1 MTRGAVIFAHNSREI
16 DYALIALISGGLA
29 KKNLK
34 VPVSLITDPST
45 EAWMKE
51 SGIYQKASEVF
62 DKIIIVEKPKTSNT
76 RRLYDGDSNKT
87 VPFVNT
93 NRNSVWNLTPYDR
106 TLLLDS
112 DFLIFSNRLNEYW
125 DVDED
130 FLIAE
135 SSMDI
140 YDQKRLGYHDRYVSD
155 TGVHLYWATTV
166 MFTKNERS
174 RSLFDMIAYVKNN
187 YEFYADIFR
196 FDPRQ
201 YRNDIAFSVAKHI
214 LDGYSTE
221 KAMTLPPLLT
231 ALDKDILAK
240 VDSNGKLT
248 FLVTPT
254 MDSAFCAA
262 TVKDMDL
269 HIINKQSIIRNA
281 EPLLNLI

>member
-1 MTRGAVIFAHNSREI
+1 MNHGAVIFAHNSREV

-29 KKNLK
+29 KKNLN
-34 VPVSLITDPST
+34 VPVSLITDQST
-45 EAWMKE
+45 VAWMEE
-51 SGIYQKASEVF
+51 SKIYSQAVDIF

-76 RRLYDGDSNKT
+76 RRLHDGDSNKT

-93 NRNSVWNLTPYDR
+93 NRNSVWDLTPYDR

-112 DFLIFSNRLNEYW
+112 DFLIFSDRLNEYW
-125 DVDED
+125 SVEED

-135 SSMDI
+135 SVIDV

-166 MFTKNERS
+166 MFTKNQRS
-174 RSLFDMIAYVKNN
+174 KSLFDMIAYVKEN
-187 YEFYADIFR
+187 YDYYADIFR

-214 LDGYSTE
+214 LDGFETDKS
-221 KAMTLPPLLT
+221 MTLPPLLT
-231 ALDKDILAK
+231 ALDRDILAK
-240 VDSNGKLT
+240 VDDTGKLT
-248 FLVTPT
+248 FLITPNT
-254 MDSAFCAA
+254 DSSFCAA
-262 TVKDMDL
+262 TIKNMDL

-281 EPLLNLI
+281 ESLLKLI